1 MKLSSDQATRY
12 ARHVL
17 LDEVGARGQ
26 LRLLGTSVEV
36 RGEGAAAE
44 EAVRYLVAAGVG
56 EIVVGADLRK
66 LYSET
71 WADLNPEVQIK
82 SGGECRHRLELGS
95 SDSRLEGAQAAL
107 KILVAVGVKGE
118 A

>member
-26 LRLLGTSVEV
+26 LRLLGTSVDV
-36 RGEGAAAE
+36 RGSGAAAE

-56 EIVVGADLRK
+56 EIVVDSELRDLHGD
-66 LYSET
+66 T
-71 WADLNPEVQIK
+71 WTDLNPEVRLRT
-82 SGGECRHRLELGS
+82 GGESRHQLELGS
-95 SDSRLEGAQAAL
+95 SGARLDGVRAAL
-107 KILVAVGVKGE
+107 ELLVTVGVKGE

>member
-36 RGEGAAAE
+36 RGAGAAAE

-56 EIVVGADLRK
+56 EVVVGADLRK
-66 LYSET
+66 RYAET
-71 WADLNPEVQIK
+71 WADLNPEVQVT
-82 SGGECRHRLELGS
+82 SAGECRHLLELGP
-95 SDSRLEGAQAAL
+95 SDSRLEGVRAAL
-107 KILVAVGVKGE
+107 ELLVDVGVKGE